1 MNNFQYN
8 EAQTDDAI
16 ALIKNQKHR
25 LAKQQLIFAAIFVA
39 VCIFLGIYVVSRSI
53 YVYYDGYIRM
63 NNNPVRAYEDM
74 LVLHTYVNVGDSV
87 AEGDTLFSYVLLPQL
102 LTQNDVNV
110 VPLPIQHSN
119 DMKVQAALARQKI
132 PVLQQ
137 QLASLEKQLASE
149 KNDIYFGLTNNTA
162 KNELRAQIAD
172 IKEQIRAQVKIVS
185 IYERAHGMF
194 QAKLNG
200 TGYGRNPMPFS
211 PWSGNFT
218 NSMVHY
224 AVAPAASFV
233 IDVKSPDYSVMF
245 KQEDVIDL
253 RYLSI
258 DQANLSIMVYV
269 PVDKVGELLKNDSAQ
284 VIIGDQIVLQAHLT
298 RMGLGVQEL
307 PKNLVNNFNRNTKVL
322 MASMEFNKGERAPRW
337 ICNDQLP
344 VRVRVVRWRNN
355 VDSTSATPARL
366 IRVSRDPEF
375 FKRHHIR

>member
-1 MNNFQYN
+1 M
-8 EAQTDDAI
+8 
-16 ALIKNQKHR
+16 
-25 LAKQQLIFAAIFVA
+25 
-39 VCIFLGIYVVSRSI
+39 
-53 YVYYDGYIRM
+53 
-63 NNNPVRAYEDM
+63 
-74 LVLHTYVNVGDSV
+74 
-87 AEGDTLFSYVLLPQL
+87 
-102 LTQNDVNV
+102 
-110 VPLPIQHSN
+110 
-119 DMKVQAALARQKI
+119 
-132 PVLQQ
+132 
-137 QLASLEKQLASE
+137 
-149 KNDIYFGLTNNTA
+149 
-162 KNELRAQIAD
+162 
-172 IKEQIRAQVKIVS
+172 
-185 IYERAHGMF
+185 
-194 QAKLNG
+194 
-200 TGYGRNPMPFS
+200 
-211 PWSGNFT
+211 
-218 NSMVHY
+218 
-224 AVAPAASFV
+224 
-233 IDVKSPDYSVMF
+233 KSPDYSVMF